1 MKTGRFYGVGL
12 GPGDPGLVTLRAA
25 EVLHSV
31 RVIYTASSRQSG
43 RSVSGAVIEALPGV
57 SARREELKF
66 TMAADFPTRLAKI
79 DEHAERIAAE
89 LRAGNDCAFTTI
101 GDPMTYSTC
110 GYLLRALRRILPE
123 VECEIVPG
131 VNSWSAL
138 AAASASPLV
147 EDNGV
152 LRIVPSYLKPDSPEL
167 HRMLETEGAVVLLKT
182 YHSRNEYLDSLAG
195 EEYEWLYGANIG
207 LENEFVSSDPE
218 AIRERPD
225 EYLSML
231 MIRKGARR

>member
-12 GPGDPGLVTLRAA
+12 GPGDPGLVTLRAL
-25 EVLHSV
+25 EVLRSV
-31 RVIYTASSRQSG
+31 QVIYTAASRQSG
-43 RSVSGAVIEALPGV
+43 RSISGAVIEALPDV
-57 SARREELKF
+57 SARREELSF
-66 TMAADFPTRLAKI
+66 TMATDFPVRLARI

-89 LRAGNDCAFTTI
+89 LRMGNDCAFTTI

-110 GYLLRALRRILPE
+110 GYLLRALRRVLPE
-123 VECEIVPG
+123 LECEIVAG

-138 AAASASPLV
+138 AAASASPLI

-182 YHSRNEYLDSLAG
+182 YRSRNEYLDSLAG
-195 EEYEWLYGANIG
+195 EEYDLLYGANIG
-207 LENEFVSSDPE
+207 LENEFISSDPE
-218 AIRERPD
+218 AIRKRPD